1 MKLLRVVK
9 KRLISVYKGGIV
21 VDFTKHLPKDKEGL
35 DLSKDLDKSYLK
47 KYIKTIEKK
56 KEVVKKKKIVESFK
70 ENTDFE
76 FNI

>member
-1 MKLLRVVK
+1 M
-9 KRLISVYKGGIV
+9 
-21 VDFTKHLPKDKEGL
+21 VDFTKHLPKDKEDL
-35 DLSKDLDKSYLK
+35 DLSKDLDKSYPK